1 MNIYATQKQ
10 THRHREQ
17 TSGYQ
22 KEEGRGKD
30 KLGVWDY
37 HKQTIM
43 YKINKQQGY
52 IIQYGELQ
60 PISYNNLY

>member
-10 THRHREQ
+10 THRHREK

-22 KEEGRGKD
+22 KGEGRGKD

-37 HKQTIM
+37 HK
-43 YKINKQQGY
+43 
-52 IIQYGELQ
+52 
-60 PISYNNLY
+60 